1 MEKVEVINN
10 EFINVEFFKTPEY
23 IRKSQE
29 NYRNRLKTQD
39 RDGFNK
45 RNCEYMK
52 KYLEKKKD
60 DSEFKS
66 HRKEYMKEYM
76 KNYYQANKEKLI
88 KYNCEK
94 NKDKKEYM
102 KEYYQKN
109 KLKRK
114 MQEQEVIDEVIN
126 NIDSIK
132 LEVSEG
138 GLSPQYPLIGLQPN
152 RVSD

>member
-1 MEKVEVINN
+1 MEKVEVIAN
-10 EFINVEFFKTPEY
+10 EYTNVQILKTPEY
-23 IRKSQE
+23 VRKSNE
-29 NYRNRLKTQD
+29 VYRNRLKAQD
-39 RDGFNK
+39 KESFNK

-52 KYLEKKKD
+52 KYLEKNKD

-88 KYNCEK
+88 NYNTNK
-94 NKDKKEYM
+94 NKSEEKKEYM
-102 KEYYQKN
+102 KAYYQKN

-132 LEVSEG
+132 LEV
-138 GLSPQYPLIGLQPN
+138 I
-152 RVSD
+152 

>member
-1 MEKVEVINN
+1 MEKVEVIGN
-10 EFINVEFFKTPEY
+10 EYTNVQILKTPEY
-23 IRKSQE
+23 VRKSNE
-29 NYRNRLKTQD
+29 AYRNRLKAQD
-39 RDGFNK
+39 KESFNK
-45 RNCEYMK
+45 RNNEYMK

-114 MQEQEVIDEVIN
+114 MQDEEVMI
-126 NIDSIK
+126 NIDSIT
-132 LEVSEG
+132 
-138 GLSPQYPLIGLQPN
+138 LQD
-152 RVSD
+152 V